1 MMRKKTTLLLGMLTL
16 FVSATLLTHS
26 VVSATSVPTASELVI
41 AQKRSVASDEQQIT
55 KAILQDNQPISPQ
68 APIKVDKIAIISPY
82 ALAIVLIGEHGGGMS
97 ALMKKQGVWQVIG
110 GGGGAVDERNLV
122 ELGVPRQTARALMQ
136 KIGE

>member
-1 MMRKKTTLLLGMLTL
+1 MRQKTKLLLGMLTL
-16 FVSATLLTHS
+16 FISATVLTNS
-26 VVSATSVPTASELVI
+26 IVSATSVPTASELVI
-41 AQKRSVASDEQQIT
+41 AQRRNAADDEQQII

-82 ALAIVLIGEHGGGMS
+82 ALAIVLVGEHGGGMS

-122 ELGVPRQTARALMQ
+122 ELGVPNQTARTLMQ
-136 KIGE
+136 KIEER